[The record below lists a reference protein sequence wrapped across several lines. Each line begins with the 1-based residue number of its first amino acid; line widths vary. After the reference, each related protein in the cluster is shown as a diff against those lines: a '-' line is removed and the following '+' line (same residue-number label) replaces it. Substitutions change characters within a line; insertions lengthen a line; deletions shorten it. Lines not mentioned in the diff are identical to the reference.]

1 MRAFLIALSLAGK
14 SFAATP
20 HVLAAR
26 YNGIITPVAAEYLT
40 SAIEKAERDHAD
52 AVVIE
57 LDTPGGLDLS
67 MREIVK
73 AELSS
78 TVPVIVYV
86 SPAGA
91 RAASA
96 GVFITMAANVAAMAP
111 GTNIGAAHPVELG
124 GSNSTEKPKDSVMQ
138 EKIAHDAVAYLQAIA
153 QKRGR
158 NASWAAEVVEKSTSV
173 TSAVAV
179 KEHVVDLEAAS
190 LSEVLAYAKLPGASV
205 EKFEM
210 TGRQRALA
218 DVSDPN
224 IAMILM
230 SVGVAG
236 IMIELYSPGLIL
248 PGIVGAVSLIV
259 AFYSFQTLS
268 ANFAGVLLIALG
280 LLFFL
285 LEFKVHTFGLLVLSG
300 MAAFLFGA
308 LMLFNGAPS
317 GIALS
322 RGVLFSTLGTMSAV
336 LIALLTLAKKV
347 MGRKSKTGAEGL
359 IGAKG
364 VAIDRSRVRVMGE
377 LWDTD
382 SNDLTEGDH
391 VVVAAVDGLTL
402 KVRKQA

>member
-218 DVSDPN
+218 AVSDPN